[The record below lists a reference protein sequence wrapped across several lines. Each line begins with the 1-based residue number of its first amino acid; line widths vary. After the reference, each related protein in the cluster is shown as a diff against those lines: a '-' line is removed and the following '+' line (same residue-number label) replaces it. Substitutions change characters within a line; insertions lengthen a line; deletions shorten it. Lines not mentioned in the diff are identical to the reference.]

1 MQTRVASTD
10 ETRTDRRRSAAAE
23 ERVSKNEREARTVAC
38 GLLLCVSVKAA
49 ASRIAAATAA

>member
-1 MQTRVASTD
+1 VASTD